1 MTDDATP
8 REEPKQV
15 QQQQDY
21 SCSGCKQLQS
31 DVANSMNMIIQR
43 MDQLQYRLDEI
54 LKENAILK
62 GAATSSSSTAVSSG
76 KVTPTPT
83 TTTASSPK
91 LEMKPQEQPPQLQ
104 IKPVL
109 MNGGTPT
116 AVSGARK
123 RKPKERT
130 PPTAASPLPD
140 FSNFVNNFM
149 FDPITMAANPN
160 GMMQLLSLVQQQ
172 QDAPSTPQPVNTTTT
187 TAQQQQQQR
196 SVSPPETKHVK
207 VETTPEEV
215 MTSMKTE
222 PMNEDDSEMMG
233 PQQTQL
239 ILDALTAQFTAAGR
253 VKSES
258 PSNTTSTSTPSGTT
272 STTTAATALS
282 DPKSENHRSSVA
294 VKLEAIATPS
304 RSQDTDEPMS
314 SSADPNT
321 ARCSNCQTDKT
332 TAWRRDSEG
341 RLVCNPCGLYYR
353 LHKVRRPIEMRKNH
367 IQQRYRRKNK
377 DKDLA
382 NLTDPNLFNQLLTQ
396 MPSMATGGSPTSGG
410 AANALSFLEQITQF
424 TQAHELMNSSASF

>member
-1 MTDDATP
+1 MSISIMTDETSK
-8 REEPKQV
+8 EEPKQV
-15 QQQQDY
+15 QEY

-31 DVANSMNMIIQR
+31 DVANSMNLIMQR

-62 GAATSSSSTAVSSG
+62 GAAGAATSSSSTAVSSG
-76 KVTPTPT
+76 KVTPTPA
-83 TTTASSPK
+83 ASSPK
-91 LEMKPQEQPPQLQ
+91 LEIKEQ
-104 IKPVL
+104 KPVL
-109 MNGGTPT
+109 VNGAGTPS
-116 AVSGARK
+116 VSGARK

-140 FSNFVNNFM
+140 FSNFVNGFM
-149 FDPITMAANPN
+149 FDPITMASNPN

-172 QDAPSTPQPVNTTTT
+172 QDAAPTAPQPPTANTTATE
-187 TAQQQQQQR
+187 QR
-196 SVSPPETKHVK
+196 SMTPPEAKQVK
-207 VETTPEEV
+207 METSSSEETMSSV
-215 MTSMKTE
+215 KTE
-222 PMNEDDSEMMG
+222 PEEADMLG
-233 PQQTQL
+233 AQQTQS
-239 ILDALTAQFTAAGR
+239 ILDALTAQFTTVGGR
-253 VKSES
+253 GKSES
-258 PSNTTSTSTPSGTT
+258 PSNNTTSTSTPTQSGTIT
-272 STTTAATALS
+272 ATAAAST
-282 DPKSENHRSSVA
+282 DSENRTI
-294 VKLEAIATPS
+294 KLEAIATPS
-304 RSQDTDEPMS
+304 RSQDSSDEPMS
-314 SSADPNT
+314 SANDPNT

-396 MPSMATGGSPTSGG
+396 MPSMATGGSPTS
-410 AANALSFLEQITQF
+410 ASNALSFLEQITQF